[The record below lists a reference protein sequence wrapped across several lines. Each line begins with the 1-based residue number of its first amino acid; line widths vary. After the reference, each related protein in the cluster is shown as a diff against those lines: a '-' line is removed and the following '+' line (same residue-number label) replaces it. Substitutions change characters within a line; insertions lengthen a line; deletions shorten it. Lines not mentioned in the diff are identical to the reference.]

1 MILRLD
7 GKEIARADKVQH
19 NRNYRNRI
27 DQMKEL
33 AAKAKEALKKNES
46 LGGATS

>member
-1 MILRLD
+1 VALRLD

-27 DQMKEL
+27 SMMKEL
-33 AAKAKEALKKNES
+33 AAKAKEELKKNK
-46 LGGATS
+46 A